1 MLATLSNCFFTISFV
16 LARLLPFKTAYT
28 FVCPWLVGVTMPS
41 LTEKK
46 EELEK
51 ANSTSLF
58 STSFVERYS
67 LRFTSSSSETTISS
81 TLKTASGVLK
91 VQAESTTPITSVS
104 IVAKAK
110 LNFFIHNLSR

>member
-1 MLATLSNCFFTISFV
+1 
-16 LARLLPFKTAYT
+16 
-28 FVCPWLVGVTMPS
+28 MPS
-41 LTEKK
+41 LKVKK

-67 LRFTSSSSETTISS
+67 LRFTSSSSEITISS
-81 TLKTASGVLK
+81 ALKTASGVLK
-91 VQAESTTPITSVS
+91 VQAESTTPKTSVS